1 MYTKVDLLQL
11 PKPDITV
18 VGDTSGIHTI
28 ALLARVLKARDPL
41 ITNPPAESIVWRQAG
56 NTEIGAELMRAM
68 HAAANDPFFLRVR
81 TGQDP
86 VNPPGINTVYQPYL
100 LAAANLGVNSLLS
113 FPRVYLST
121 VPQIA
126 DALTALSQPEGHVLG
141 DGSRPIADLIEKD
154 PLREPFAQV
163 VLTMNYERLIKSKIF
178 DRLDPTEVQTDKGPS
193 ATTQRGL
200 LMATMMRILAMQ
212 TPLLRIR
219 PLLRYLRMPQ
229 SQVRM
234 REEMMAHE
242 LEHWESLIDKILQHP
257 VHPWIAKAE
266 EATLP
271 TTRMTPWGD
280 ASPTILLER
289 NFLNSPWDGSG
300 MPTPEE
306 RAAFTRDM
314 NQKLDAPILLE
325 KMVPTIK
332 ALREYLIEIEDG
344 GRGQKITTVLGFTLP
359 SASTSI
365 PLWGGSFNPIHF
377 DGLNTN
383 EPVSDL
389 IAASY
394 GIHLPARTAKAAPW
408 IGEEAIINYTGNSR
422 MDGDGAPWGAYVG
435 TINIAPEDVIVDAS
449 FHVKRFT
456 PTMLRF
462 ISEGYQGDL
471 TAYIFNPNPREV
483 GSVFGLSE
491 EQIKADVAANPAQ
504 WRHIFTIEERRG
516 ATELQPV
523 KNEPLFYS
531 EKTRMPWLK
540 EVPLPRLGVPTVLWG
555 MRRGKADTC
564 LGVAARFIRDPQIP
578 LPSIPLTGAVDKLVQ
593 LALSAQLAGVMK

>member
-18 VGDTSGIHTI
+18 IGDTSGIHTI

-41 ITNPPAESIVWRQAG
+41 ITNPPAESVVWQRAG
-56 NTEIGAELMRAM
+56 DIDIGAELMRAM
-68 HAAANDPFFLRVR
+68 HAAANDPFFLRLR

-86 VNPPGINTVYQPYL
+86 VKPPAIDTIYQPYL
-100 LAAANLGVNSLLS
+100 LAAMNLGVNSLLS

-121 VPQIA
+121 VPDMA
-126 DALTALSQPEGHVLG
+126 DALNKLSQPEGHVLG
-141 DGSRPIADLIEKD
+141 DGSLPIAAMIEQD

-163 VLTMNYERLIKSKIF
+163 ALTMNYERLIKSKIF

-219 PLLRYLRMPQ
+219 PLLRFLRMPQ

-234 REEMMAHE
+234 REELMAHE
-242 LEHWESLIDKILQHP
+242 LEHWESLIDRILQHP

-266 EATLP
+266 EASLP
-271 TTRMTPWGD
+271 ATRMTPWGD

-289 NFLNSPWDGSG
+289 EFLKSKWDGSG
-300 MPTPEE
+300 APGPAE

-314 NQKLDAPILLE
+314 NTRLDAPLLLE

-332 ALREYLIEIEDG
+332 ALREYLIDIEDG

-359 SASTSI
+359 SAPTQI
-365 PLWGGSFNPIHF
+365 PLWGGAFHPIHF

-383 EPVSDL
+383 EPVNDL
-389 IAASY
+389 VAASY
-394 GIHLPARTAKAAPW
+394 GIHLPARTPKAAPW
-408 IGEEAIINYTGNSR
+408 IGEEAIVNYTGNSR

-435 TINIAPEDVIVDAS
+435 TINVAPEDIIVDAS
-449 FHVKRFT
+449 FHTKRFT
-456 PTMLRF
+456 PSMLKY
-462 ISEGYQGDL
+462 ISDGYQGDL
-471 TAYIFNPNPREV
+471 TAYIFNPTPREV
-483 GSVFGLSE
+483 GAVFGLSE
-491 EQIKADVAANPAQ
+491 AQVRADVATNPSQ
-504 WRHIFTIEERRG
+504 WRHIFSVEETKG
-516 ATELQPV
+516 TTELKAV
-523 KNEPLFYS
+523 KDEPLFYS

-540 EVPLPRLGVPTVLWG
+540 EVTLPRLGVPTVLWG
-555 MRRGKADTC
+555 MRRGLADTC

-578 LPSIPLTGAVDKLVQ
+578 LPSIPLTGAVDKLVT